1 MSSDFATWSA
11 AVKRLLGALA
21 ALEPEARRVGVP
33 PPSASAW
40 YELLR
45 HKLLPQLELPPSLIV
60 AVVGGTNI
68 GKSVLFNHLAG
79 QQASAS
85 SPLAAGTKHPLCL
98 VPPGLDDPA
107 LLARLFE
114 PFQLAPWHSPQDPL
128 SESPENLLFWRVG
141 EQVPP
146 RLLIL
151 DVPDVDSDVVVNWER
166 ASAVRQAAD
175 VLIAVLTQQ
184 KYNDAAVKQFFRD
197 AVESQKPIIVLFNQV
212 DLQADRPYWPQ
223 WLETFTRETGARP
236 ELVYVVPY
244 DRAAA
249 LALALPFYEVGPQGL
264 SQPDRAADL
273 RQELAA
279 LHFDTIKIRT
289 FRGAMARV
297 LDPRGGAPAHLA
309 SIRAA
314 AGSFSTAAA
323 ALSAG
328 EMARV
333 EWPELPAGT
342 LVEEIRAWWDAGRA
356 AWSRQIHGFYRA
368 LGRGVTWPLRAAW
381 QSMVGPRPDAL
392 ATFHERERA
401 AIVLAVEKMLDEL
414 ARLAELGNE
423 TLRPRLLRLL
433 GGGARQ
439 ELLERVEAAHARLPA
454 VDDDYRKFLW
464 TELDTWKGSNPRAAA
479 ILRGL
484 DHVAAVARPAIT
496 ISLAVS
502 GWVLAGDLAGHA
514 AVQAAQHTAGQ
525 LATEAMMAGGMA
537 GGGEALVSGTTEG
550 VRQAAGRLLSRLQS
564 RYAQQRAAWLAACL
578 ERELLG
584 DLLAEL
590 RQGAEVPDSAA
601 FTAVVAALDHLGEP
615 RA

>member
-11 AVKRLLGALA
+11 GVKRLLDALG
-21 ALEPEARRVGVP
+21 ALEPEARRVGVAAP
-33 PPSASAW
+33 VGSPW

-45 HKLLPQLELPPSLIV
+45 HKLLPQLELPPLLIV

-68 GKSVLFNHLAG
+68 GKSVVFNHLAG
-79 QQASAS
+79 EEASAS
-85 SPLAAGTKHPLCL
+85 NPLAAGTKHPVCL
-98 VPPGLDDPA
+98 VPRGLADPA

-114 PFQLAPWHSPQDPL
+114 PFQLAAWHSAEDPL
-128 SESPENLLFWRVG
+128 SESPENFLFWRVG
-141 EQVPP
+141 DRVPS

-175 VLIAVLTQQ
+175 VLVAVLTQQ

-212 DLQADRPYWPQ
+212 DLEADRPYWPQ

-244 DRAAA
+244 DRAAT
-249 LALALPFYEVGPQGL
+249 LALTLPFYEVGPQGL
-264 SQPDRAADL
+264 ARPDRGADL
-273 RQELAA
+273 RMELAA

-297 LDPRGGAPAHLA
+297 LDPQHGAPDYLEA
-309 SIRAA
+309 IRRA

-333 EWPELPAGT
+333 DWPRLPGGA
-342 LVEEIRAWWDAGRA
+342 LVDEIRVWWDAGRA

-368 LGRGVTWPLRAAW
+368 LGRGVTWPVRAAW
-381 QSMVGPRPDAL
+381 GTMVGPRPDPL
-392 ATFHERERA
+392 ATFQRAERV
-401 AIVLAVEKMLDEL
+401 AIVLAVEKMLEEL
-414 ARLAELGNE
+414 ERLAQLGNE

-433 GGGARQ
+433 GGSARQ
-439 ELLERVEAAHARLPA
+439 QSLDRVQEAHARLPA
-454 VDDDYRKFLW
+454 VDDDYRRFLW
-464 TELDTWKGSNPRAAA
+464 SELDTWKESSPRAAA
-479 ILRGL
+479 ILRAL

-502 GWVLAGDLAGHA
+502 GWVLAGDLVGHA
-514 AVQAAQHTAGQ
+514 AMQAAQHTAGH
-525 LATEAMMAGGMA
+525 LATEAVIAGGIA
-537 GGGEALVSGTTEG
+537 SSGEAVVSGTTEG
-550 VRQAAGRLLSRLQS
+550 VRQAAGRLLSRLQA
-564 RYAQQRAAWLAACL
+564 RYAQRGAEWLAGWL

-590 RQGAEVPDSAA
+590 RQGAEVPGSEQ
-601 FTAVVAALDHLGEP
+601 FTAVVDVLDHLGEP